1 MLIKMCLAWGIG
13 SISTAIVGRGSMVME
28 TGRGTHPGTSLG
40 GAMSRTAIIWL
51 VVILIVV
58 ALAALWIINLAG
70 GRDRAG
76 LQLDRTES

>member
-1 MLIKMCLAWGIG
+1 
-13 SISTAIVGRGSMVME
+13 
-28 TGRGTHPGTSLG
+28 
-40 GAMSRTAIIWL
+40 MSRTAIIWL